1 MLISRVGLLHLLV
14 VYLVWS
20 STYLAFKIGLL
31 NGFEPFWMGA
41 TRFIPAALLL
51 LLYARWRGWQVQPRR
66 AIVGKLALSGTMLW
80 LGGTGLILVAT
91 QYVPSGYV
99 ALMIATTP
107 IWAATVEGFLDR
119 KQPSGLLVLGLLIG
133 LLGILALNV
142 PKLSTA
148 APTNLLAFALLLI
161 SPIMWASG
169 TIYTQRSIAS
179 VEPVVISG
187 YQQLFGGL
195 GFLLISMVLGEPWH
209 TPTLLGWAS
218 NLYLIVFGS
227 LIAYTSYILAVRLLP
242 LSLVTTYAY
251 VNPVIALLLGWV
263 FLREPLGVW
272 TWIGAALVLV
282 GVGLVFRSR
291 MKPAVQ
297 PVL

>member
-1 MLISRVGLLHLLV
+1 MPFPRAGLLHLLV

-51 LLYARWRGWQVQPRR
+51 LLYARWRGWQVLPNREVLGR
-66 AIVGKLALSGTMLW
+66 LALSGSMLW
-80 LGGTGLILVAT
+80 LGGNGLILVAT

-107 IWAATVEGFLDR
+107 IWTATLEGLLDR
-119 KQPSGLLVLGLLIG
+119 KRPSGLLVLGLLVG
-133 LLGILALNV
+133 LLGILVLNL
-142 PKLSTA
+142 PKLSTGLPA
-148 APTNLLAFALLLI
+148 HLLAFSLLLI
-161 SPIMWASG
+161 SPLMWASG
-169 TIYTQRSIAS
+169 TIYTQRHIAHI
-179 VEPVVISG
+179 EPVVVSS

-195 GFLLISMVLGEPWH
+195 GFLLISVGLGETWY
-209 TPTLLGWAS
+209 TPTPLGWAS
-218 NLYLIVFGS
+218 NLYLIIFGS

-272 TWIGAALVLV
+272 TWIGGALVLL

>member
-1 MLISRVGLLHLLV
+1 MSISRIGLLHLLV

-20 STYLAFKIGLL
+20 STYLAFKVGLL
-31 NGFEPFWMGA
+31 NGFAPFWMGA

-51 LLYARWRGWQVQPRR
+51 LLYARWRGCLVPLKR
-66 AIVGKLALSGTMLW
+66 ATLGKLALSGSLLW
-80 LGGTGLILVAT
+80 LGGNGLILVAT

-107 IWAATVEGFLDR
+107 IWVSTIEGFLDR
-119 KQPSGLLVLGLLIG
+119 KRPSKLLVLGLLIG
-133 LLGILALNV
+133 FLGVLVLNA
-142 PKLSTA
+142 PNLGSAT
-148 APTNLLAFALLLI
+148 PTNLLAIALLLL

-169 TIYTQRSIAS
+169 TVYTQRSIGS
-179 VEPVVISG
+179 VEPVVVSG
-187 YQQLFGGL
+187 YQQLFGGI
-195 GFLLISMVLGEPWH
+195 GFLLTSLALGEQWH

-218 NLYLIVFGS
+218 NAYLVVFGS

-251 VNPVIALLLGWV
+251 VNPVIALLLGFV
-263 FLREPLGVW
+263 FLQEPLGVW
-272 TWIGAALVLV
+272 TWVGAALVLL

-291 MKPAVQ
+291 YNPNAQ
-297 PVL
+297 SAL

>member
-1 MLISRVGLLHLLV
+1 MPLSRVGLLHLLV

-31 NGFEPFWMGA
+31 SGFEPFWMGA

-51 LLYARWRGWQVQPRR
+51 LLYARWRGWSLRLDGVM
-66 AIVGKLALSGTMLW
+66 GKKLAISGGLLW
-80 LGGTGLILVAT
+80 LGGNGLILLAT

-99 ALMIATTP
+99 ALMIATAP
-107 IWAATVEGFLDR
+107 IWAATLEGWLDR
-119 KQPSGLLVLGLLIG
+119 KRPPGLLILGLLVG

-142 PKLSTA
+142 PKLSA
-148 APTNLLAFALLLI
+148 GVPTNLLAFVLLLI
-161 SPIMWASG
+161 SPLMWAAG
-169 TIYTQRSIAS
+169 TIYTQRQISS
-179 VEPVVISG
+179 LQPEVVSG

-195 GFLLISMVLGEPWH
+195 GFLVLSWVMGEQWH
-209 TPTLLGWAS
+209 SPTLWGWVS

-227 LIAYTSYILAVRLLP
+227 LVAYTSYILAVRLLP

-251 VNPVIALLLGWV
+251 VNPVIALLLGWA
-263 FLREPLGVW
+263 FLQEPLGVW
-272 TWIGAALVLV
+272 TWIGALLVLL

-291 MKPAVQ
+291 MRPSVQ
-297 PVL
+297 GTP

>member
-1 MLISRVGLLHLLV
+1 V

-41 TRFIPAALLL
+41 ARFIPAALLL
-51 LLYARWRGWQVQPRR
+51 LLYARWRGWQIHPSRQML
-66 AIVGKLALSGTMLW
+66 GKLALSGSLLW

-107 IWAATVEGFLDR
+107 IWAAALEGLLDR
-119 KQPSGLLVLGLLIG
+119 KPPSRLLVLGLLTG

-142 PKLSTA
+142 PKLSTGTS
-148 APTNLLAFALLLI
+148 TNLLAFLLLLI
-161 SPIMWASG
+161 SPLMWSSG
-169 TIYTQRSIAS
+169 TILTQRQIANL
-179 VEPVVISG
+179 EPVVVSS

-195 GFLLISMVLGEPWH
+195 GFLILSIALGEPWH

-251 VNPVIALLLGWV
+251 VNPVIALLLGWL
-263 FLREPLGVW
+263 FLREPLGIW
-272 TWIGAALVLV
+272 TWVGGALVLL

-291 MKPAVQ
+291 LQPAAQ
-297 PVL
+297 PTL

>member
-1 MLISRVGLLHLLV
+1 MPFPRAGLLHLLV

-51 LLYARWRGWQVQPRR
+51 LLYARWRGWQVRPNREVLGR
-66 AIVGKLALSGTMLW
+66 LALSGSLLW
-80 LGGTGLILVAT
+80 LGGNGLILVAT

-107 IWAATVEGFLDR
+107 IWMATLEGLLDR
-119 KQPSGLLVLGLLIG
+119 KRPSGLLVLGLLVG
-133 LLGILALNV
+133 PLGILALNL
-142 PKLSTA
+142 PKLGTGL
-148 APTNLLAFALLLI
+148 PTHLLAFSLLLI
-161 SPIMWASG
+161 SPLMWASG
-169 TIYTQRSIAS
+169 TIYTQRHIAH
-179 VEPVVISG
+179 VEPVVVSS

-195 GFLLISMVLGEPWH
+195 GFLLISFGLGEAWH
-209 TPTLLGWAS
+209 TPTPLGWAS

-263 FLREPLGVW
+263 VLREPLGIW
-272 TWIGAALVLV
+272 TWIGGALVLL

>member
-107 IWAATVEGFLDR
+107 IWAAIVEGFLDR

-179 VEPVVISG
+179 VEPVVVSG

-251 VNPVIALLLGWV
+251 VNPVIALLLGWA
-263 FLREPLGVW
+263 FLQEPLGVW

>member
-1 MLISRVGLLHLLV
+1 MPFSRAGLLHLLV

-41 TRFIPAALLL
+41 ARFIPAALLL
-51 LLYARWRGWQVQPRR
+51 LLYARWRGWQIHPSRQML
-66 AIVGKLALSGTMLW
+66 GKLALSGSLLW

-107 IWAATVEGFLDR
+107 IWAAALEGLLDR
-119 KQPSGLLVLGLLIG
+119 KPPSRLLVLGLLTG

-142 PKLSTA
+142 PKLSTGTS
-148 APTNLLAFALLLI
+148 TNLLAFLLLLI
-161 SPIMWASG
+161 SPLMWSSG
-169 TIYTQRSIAS
+169 TILTQRQIANL
-179 VEPVVISG
+179 EPVVVSS

-195 GFLLISMVLGEPWH
+195 GFLILSIALGEPWH

-251 VNPVIALLLGWV
+251 VNPVIALLLGWL
-263 FLREPLGVW
+263 FLREPLGIW
-272 TWIGAALVLV
+272 TWVGGALVLL

-291 MKPAVQ
+291 LQPAAQ
-297 PVL
+297 PTL

>member
-1 MLISRVGLLHLLV
+1 MPFSRAGLLHLLV

-41 TRFIPAALLL
+41 ARFIPAALLL
-51 LLYARWRGWQVQPRR
+51 LLYARWRGWQIHPSRPML
-66 AIVGKLALSGTMLW
+66 GKLAFSGSLLW

-107 IWAATVEGFLDR
+107 IWAAALEGLLDR
-119 KQPSGLLVLGLLIG
+119 KPPSRLLVLGLLTG

-142 PKLSTA
+142 PKLSSGT
-148 APTNLLAFALLLI
+148 PTNLLAFLLLLI
-161 SPIMWASG
+161 SPLMWSSG
-169 TIYTQRSIAS
+169 TILTQRQIANL
-179 VEPVVISG
+179 EPVVVSS

-195 GFLLISMVLGEPWH
+195 GFLILSIALGEPWH

-251 VNPVIALLLGWV
+251 VNPVIALLLGWL
-263 FLREPLGVW
+263 FLREPLGI
-272 TWIGAALVLV
+272 WIWVGGTLVLL
-282 GVGLVFRSR
+282 GVGLVFHSR
-291 MKPAVQ
+291 LQPAAQ
-297 PVL
+297 PTL

>member
-1 MLISRVGLLHLLV
+1 MPLSRAGLFHLLV

-41 TRFIPAALLL
+41 SRFVPAALLL
-51 LLYARWRGWQVQPRR
+51 LLYARWRGWQVQPNR
-66 AIVGKLALSGTMLW
+66 ATVGQLALSGSLLW
-80 LGGTGLILVAT
+80 LGGNGLILVAT

-107 IWAATVEGFLDR
+107 IWASTLESILNR
-119 KQPSGLLVLGLLIG
+119 KRPPGLLLLGLLVG
-133 LLGILALNV
+133 LLGILALNI
-142 PKLSTA
+142 PRLSA
-148 APTNLLAFALLLI
+148 GAPTSLLAFALLII
-161 SPIMWASG
+161 SPLVWAAG
-169 TIYTQRSIAS
+169 TIYTQRNIGS
-179 VEPVVISG
+179 VEPVVVSG

-195 GFLLISMVLGEPWH
+195 GFLLLSFLLGEQWH
-209 TPTLLGWAS
+209 SPTLLGWAA
-218 NLYLIVFGS
+218 NLYLMIFGS

-251 VNPVIALLLGWV
+251 VNPVIALLLGWA
-263 FLREPLGVW
+263 FLREPLGAW
-272 TWIGAALVLV
+272 TGVGASLVLL

-291 MKPAVQ
+291 MRAVAQ
-297 PVL
+297 TIP

>member
-1 MLISRVGLLHLLV
+1 M

-41 TRFIPAALLL
+41 ARFIPAALLL
-51 LLYARWRGWQVQPRR
+51 LLYARWRGWQIHPSRQML
-66 AIVGKLALSGTMLW
+66 GKLALSGSLLW

-107 IWAATVEGFLDR
+107 IWAAALEGLLDR
-119 KQPSGLLVLGLLIG
+119 KPPSRLLVLGLLTG

-142 PKLSTA
+142 PKLSTGTS
-148 APTNLLAFALLLI
+148 TNLLAFLLLLI
-161 SPIMWASG
+161 SPLMWSSG
-169 TIYTQRSIAS
+169 TILTQRQIANL
-179 VEPVVISG
+179 EPVVVSS

-195 GFLLISMVLGEPWH
+195 GFLILSIALGEPWH

-251 VNPVIALLLGWV
+251 VNPVIALLLGWL
-263 FLREPLGVW
+263 FLREPLGIW
-272 TWIGAALVLV
+272 TWVGGALVLL

-291 MKPAVQ
+291 LQPAAQ
-297 PVL
+297 PTL